1 MASPTRW
8 PASGSSSARAGV
20 KHIKPPAATG
30 IPVAISARHVHLTI
44 ATIEG
49 LFGRGHVLRV
59 KHPLSQPG
67 QFAAE
72 ETVAVVGP
80 RGRLDGVRVLGPAR
94 EADQVELSR
103 SDEVALGIDAP
114 LRLSGDLDNTPGVEL
129 VGPAGSVRIAHGVV
143 MPVRHIHMSPQ
154 DAQHFGVHDRQRV
167 SVAVDSDGRDLV
179 FADVVVRV
187 SAQFR
192 LELHLDTDE
201 GNAAGVVPGTTAQL
215 LPPRA

>member
-1 MASPTRW
+1 VKDISP
-8 PASGSSSARAGV
+8 PVAG
-20 KHIKPPAATG
+20 T
-30 IPVAISARHVHLTI
+30 IPVAISARHVHI
-44 ATIEG
+44 SVATIEC

-59 KHPLSQPG
+59 GHPLSQPG

-94 EADQVELSR
+94 AADQVELSR
-103 SDEVALGIDAP
+103 SDEIALGIEAP

-129 VGPAGSVRIAHGVV
+129 VGPAGRVRVAHGVIT
-143 MPVRHIHMSPQ
+143 PVRHIHMSPQ
-154 DAQHFGVHDRQRV
+154 DARAFGVHDQQRV

-187 SAQFR
+187 SGQFR

-201 GNAAGVVPGTTAQL
+201 GNAAAVAPGTTARLL
-215 LPPRA
+215 LPRA